1 MDGGFVTAAQRL
13 CKYSVVGSHYPH
25 QLPQKLTRR
34 SDHAAEAPKKK
45 KKKKINDANTSPGW
59 FFSIL
64 QQAGEIKAKTPTVEN
79 AQRTAV

>member
-34 SDHAAEAPKKK
+34 SDQAAEAPKKK
-45 KKKKINDANTSPGW
+45 KKKKSMMQIHPLAG
-59 FFSIL
+59 FSAFYNK
-64 QQAGEIKAKTPTVEN
+64 QVK
-79 AQRTAV
+79 